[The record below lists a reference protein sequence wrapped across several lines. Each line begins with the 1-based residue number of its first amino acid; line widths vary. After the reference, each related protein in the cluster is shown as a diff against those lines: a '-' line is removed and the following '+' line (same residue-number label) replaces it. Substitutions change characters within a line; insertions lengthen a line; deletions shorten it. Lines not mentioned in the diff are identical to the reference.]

1 MFWVSYKYLV
11 RQEGKI
17 RKGLFFLANILFD
30 IFTHFLI
37 ISIYYLSEW
46 LCIKYD
52 GDLLLAAQEGAR
64 SQPCVI
70 IFLFVYFFGNAIS
83 TWWTL
88 VAFSWALAQ
97 HCSPNKASM
106 HRISMICHMYGWGLP
121 AILTLVALL
130 THSIEADELTSIC
143 LPGMLNV
150 LQSVIFMFAF

>member
-1 MFWVSYKYLV
+1 M
-11 RQEGKI
+11 
-17 RKGLFFLANILFD
+17 
-30 IFTHFLI
+30 
-37 ISIYYLSEW
+37 
-46 LCIKYD
+46 
-52 GDLLLAAQEGAR
+52 LAAQEGAR

-83 TWWTL
+83 AWWTL

-106 HRISMICHMYGWGLP
+106 HRISMICHMYGWGVP

-143 LPGMLNV
+143 LPGMFNV
-150 LQSVIFMFAF
+150 LQSVTFMFTFWNDKYFQVIFDVNRVNVKDFFITLFRSFAR

>member
-1 MFWVSYKYLV
+1 MWHFNT
-11 RQEGKI
+11 
-17 RKGLFFLANILFD
+17 FFKSFLSI
-30 IFTHFLI
+30 IF
-37 ISIYYLSEW
+37 SEW

-83 TWWTL
+83 AWWTL

-106 HRISMICHMYGWGLP
+106 HRISMICHMYGWGVP

-143 LPGMLNV
+143 LPGM
-150 LQSVIFMFAF
+150 QSKYRQSGYLVSNLGVQN

>member
-1 MFWVSYKYLV
+1 MWHFNT
-11 RQEGKI
+11 
-17 RKGLFFLANILFD
+17 FFKSFLSI
-30 IFTHFLI
+30 IF
-37 ISIYYLSEW
+37 SEW

-83 TWWTL
+83 AWWTL

-106 HRISMICHMYGWGLP
+106 HRISMICHMYGWGVP
-121 AILTLVALL
+121 AILTLIALL

-143 LPGMLNV
+143 LPGM
-150 LQSVIFMFAF
+150 